1 MSTPS
6 PPAATS
12 LRPVADLVR
21 GGHRTIRNFFVANKS
36 VVFYTVLCEIE
47 INNTLNKFRVAATEL
62 LQLLS
67 RNVWRG
73 NLTKSL

>member
-1 MSTPS
+1 
-6 PPAATS
+6 
-12 LRPVADLVR
+12 VR
-21 GGHRTIRNFFVANKS
+21 GGTELHETFLAANKP

-62 LQLLS
+62 PQLLS
-67 RNVWRG
+67 RYVWRG